1 MDNQT
6 TMGGSALDQ
15 DQLEQLN
22 QEGAAKVAAIIP
34 TSEALS
40 SADERLLMQVV
51 MGGMMQ
57 LDVSEAALD
66 ILEDDDVLALA
77 EAEVDE
83 QTGISEKLEEIA
95 SAKGVSLPE
104 LLDPQTEELIAG
116 LTDAEDA
123 DAYYVATSGVQGH
136 QKLFQTM
143 TMVQQ
148 QAQDATLLALAEA
161 TLPVIQAHLQTAQMM
176 QGSLS

>member
-1 MDNQT
+1 
-6 TMGGSALDQ
+6 MGDSALDQ
-15 DQLEQLN
+15 DNLEQIN
-22 QEGAAKVAAIIP
+22 QEGAATVAAIAP
-34 TSEALS
+34 TSDPLS
-40 SADERLLMQVV
+40 SADERLLMQVA

-57 LDVSEAALD
+57 LEVSEAALD
-66 ILEDDDVLALA
+66 MLEDDDVLALA

-95 SAKGVSLPE
+95 AAKGVTLPE
-104 LLDPQTEELIAG
+104 LADPQTEEMIAG
-116 LTDAEDA
+116 LSAADDA

-136 QKLFQTM
+136 TKLLQTM

-148 QAQDATLLALAEA
+148 QAQDATLLELAEA
-161 TLPVIQAHLQTAQMM
+161 TLPVIQAHLQAAQMM